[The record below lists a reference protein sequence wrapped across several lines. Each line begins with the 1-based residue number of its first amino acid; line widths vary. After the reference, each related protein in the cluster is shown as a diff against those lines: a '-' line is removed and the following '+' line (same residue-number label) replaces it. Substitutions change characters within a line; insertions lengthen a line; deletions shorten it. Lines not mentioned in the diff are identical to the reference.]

1 MHQQTRKAIAKRA
14 PTLFKSIEKY
24 NGYCEIL
31 ESTCTKNCNVPVPR
45 PLPTTL
51 QGLRSESSG
60 LMEDVLVTPTPNE
73 ARQWLGDP
81 QVREGVQALLK
92 KQRCREERLRLAN
105 EADNLCRWF
114 GREIMAV
121 EVAIRKPSCKYRSI
135 SCIN

>member
-1 MHQQTRKAIAKRA
+1 MKRA

-31 ESTCTKNCNVPVPR
+31 ELTCPKNCNVPGPR

-73 ARQWLGDP
+73 TRQWLRDIKTGSP
-81 QVREGVQALLK
+81 QVLLGGPGG
-92 KQRCREERLRLAN
+92 QGTRV
-105 EADNLCRWF
+105 
-114 GREIMAV
+114 AV
-121 EVAIRKPSCKYRSI
+121 SPDTSRA
-135 SCIN
+135 